1 MNINEIREAYLTFFE
16 EKEHLRVASSSLV
29 PKSDPTLL
37 LTSAGMVQFKRYF
50 TGEAIPPNPRM
61 TSCQKCF
68 RVTDI
73 DDVGDTRHLTFFE
86 MLGNFSVGDY
96 FKKEAIAWSWEF
108 VTERLKM
115 PPERLWVTIYK
126 DDEEAFQYWQDIGFP
141 KEKIKRFG
149 DKENFWGPAG
159 DSGPCGPCSEL
170 HYDFGEGIGCGKSDC
185 GPNCECGR
193 FVEIWNLV
201 FTQYDQLKDGSR
213 VPLPKPNIDTG
224 MGLERTAAV
233 MQGVTTVYK
242 TDAFQPMIE
251 HISKLAGKRYGEN
264 EENDRAIR
272 ILADHSRAITFLIAD
287 GVIPSNEGRGYVLRR
302 VLRRAALFG
311 RNLGLE
317 ELFLCN
323 LATEVIK
330 HMGAAYPELKRE
342 QKHILATIEAEES
355 RFRETLNVGLNLLDS
370 TIQNTF
376 TRMLED
382 TEFKQAIKTM
392 QSTTNGLVKGI
403 QSLKIP
409 EETFK
414 VFETIKSRTDEFE
427 KALQS
432 LKIPEETLKS
442 LEVLGQAMQPLSE
455 EVRKSSEALEQAMQP
470 LSEEVRKSSEA
481 LEQAMQPLSEE
492 IRKSSEALEQA
503 MQPLLKEFAAASDIM
518 SKTLNASRITGSQ
531 LFKLYDTYGFPLDV
545 TKEVADE
552 HGLKVDMEGFEREM
566 DKQREKARSAHKFK
580 VDDKAAA
587 RVYTKENLPEVRF
600 VGDDCSRLKHRSDI
614 LIMTAKGAKTA
625 KLSQGDEGEIV
636 LHETPFYGEMGG
648 QVGDIGEIIGPHG
661 RFIVEDTYHIG
672 HELTVHHGK
681 VKEGYITTE
690 DTAEA
695 SVDEQRR
702 RDIARNHTATHLLQA
717 ALRQVLG
724 EHIRQSGSL
733 VAPDYFRFDFTH
745 QKALTRNELIKVQRI
760 VNDFIRRDYKVTAT
774 NMHYKEAVDIGALAF
789 FDEKYADEVRVM
801 QVGKPSISTELCGGC
816 HVSATGEIAFMCITG
831 ESSIGA
837 GIRRIEAVTGRGAE
851 RYIESKQEMI
861 DEIAAALKTK
871 PADILNRISSLQK
884 EIEAM
889 RKKAASTE
897 QQSLKGDAASLIDKI
912 VDINGVR
919 VLAARVDATDMDAL
933 RRMGDHIKE
942 QAGSVLLVLA
952 AEFDSQANF
961 IAMATPD
968 LVAKGQSAG
977 HIIKH
982 ITQAAGGRGGGR
994 AETGQGGCKDAAKID
1009 EALKMVRELV
1019 TEHGHH
1025 RA

>member
-68 RVTDI
+68 RVTDV

-96 FKKEAIAWSWEF
+96 FKKEAIAWAWEF

-115 PPERLWVTIYK
+115 RPESLWVTIYK

-141 KEKIKRFG
+141 KERIKRFG

-170 HYDFGEGIGCGKSDC
+170 HYDFGADIGCGKPDC

-242 TDAFQPMIE
+242 TDAFLPMIE
-251 HISKLAGKRYGEN
+251 HISKLAGKRYGDK
-264 EENDRAIR
+264 EEDDRAIR

-355 RFRETLNVGLNLLDS
+355 RFRETLEKGLQILEGMISYRHNIPEDIPASAISEELEPALKGNSLVSLQSNLTTKL
-370 TIQNTF
+370 
-376 TRMLED
+376 
-382 TEFKQAIKTM
+382 FKLLKWADE
-392 QSTTNGLVKGI
+392 STTGKTPLENVNAEVGWTETGI
-403 QSLKIP
+403 VYHGALKKIYSLAYESSDKEKQS
-409 EETFK
+409 
-414 VFETIKSRTDEFE
+414 
-427 KALQS
+427 
-432 LKIPEETLKS
+432 KS
-442 LEVLGQAMQPLSE
+442 LSN
-455 EVRKSSEALEQAMQP
+455 
-470 LSEEVRKSSEA
+470 
-481 LEQAMQPLSEE
+481 
-492 IRKSSEALEQA
+492 
-503 MQPLLKEFAAASDIM
+503 SDIN
-518 SKTLNASRITGSQ
+518 SIKENLNIINAIPNQITGHEA
-531 LFKLYDTYGFPLDV
+531 FFLYDTYGFPLDV
-545 TKEVADE
+545 TKEVAAE
-552 HGLKVDMEGFEREM
+552 HGLKVDLEGFEREM
-566 DKQREKARSAHKFK
+566 DKQRKKARSAHKFK

-587 RVYTKENLPEVRF
+587 KVYTKEKLPD
-600 VGDDCSRLKHRSDI
+600 VGFIGYECSGLKHRSDI

-625 KLSQGDEGEIV
+625 KLSQDDEGEIV
-636 LHETPFYGEMGG
+636 LRETPFYGEMGG
-648 QVGDIGEIIGPHG
+648 QIGDIGEILGPHG
-661 RFIVEDTYHIG
+661 RFVVEDTYHIG
-672 HELTVHHGK
+672 HELTVHRGK
-681 VKEGYITTE
+681 VKEGYITAD
-690 DTAEA
+690 DTVEA
-695 SVDEQRR
+695 SVDEERR

-745 QKALTRNELIKVQRI
+745 QKGLTKEELTEVQRI
-760 VNDFIRRDYKVTAT
+760 VNDYIRRNYKVTAT
-774 NMHYKEAVDIGALAF
+774 NMRYKEAVELGALAF

-801 QVGKPSISTELCGGC
+801 DVGKPSISTELCGGC
-816 HVSATGEIAFMCITG
+816 HVSATGEIGLICITG

-851 RYIESKQEMI
+851 RYIEGKQALL
-861 DEIAAALKTK
+861 DDIAAALKTK
-871 PADILNRISSLQK
+871 PADIMNRIAALQK
-884 EIEAM
+884 ELETV

-897 QQSLKGDAASLIDKI
+897 QQSLKGDASSLIDKI
-912 VDINGVR
+912 ADVNGVR
-919 VLAARVDATDMDAL
+919 VLAARVDAPDMDAL
-933 RRMGDHIKE
+933 RKMGDHIKE

-952 AEFDSQANF
+952 AEFEGQANF
-961 IAMATPD
+961 VAMATPD

-982 ITQAAGGRGGGR
+982 ITQAVGGRGGGR